1 MWNAGVTSLFQV
13 NKSLKDIRVLT
24 ECFAAPQLLALAAA
38 ERGKAG
44 AMPVALIW
52 ADFLLLAENPEM
64 SAMDGHATPRYVDV
78 VFVLDLCIL

>member
-1 MWNAGVTSLFQV
+1 MFCSAAASC
-13 NKSLKDIRVLT
+13 T
-24 ECFAAPQLLALAAA
+24 EAA

-64 SAMDGHATPRYVDV
+64 PAMDGYATPHYVDV